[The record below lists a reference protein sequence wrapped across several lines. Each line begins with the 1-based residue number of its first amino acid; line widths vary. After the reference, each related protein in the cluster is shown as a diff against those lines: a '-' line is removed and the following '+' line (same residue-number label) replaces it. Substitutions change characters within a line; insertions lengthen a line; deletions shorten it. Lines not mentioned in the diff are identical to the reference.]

1 MADETS
7 LLPPVRVIHD
17 HLTRNQ
23 RERRRLRTL
32 LRLAIEVDDERR
44 RQAPVT
50 PQPEAPRP
58 EGVAP

>member
-1 MADETS
+1 MTDEVT
-7 LLPPVRVIHD
+7 LLPPIRIINER
-17 HLTRNQ
+17 LTRNE

-44 RQAPVT
+44 APA
-50 PQPEAPRP
+50 PDDRQPEAARP